1 MSNATYAHWINET
14 AFLTATAL
22 GSPWLAAL
30 WLERKGLL
38 HKPDRLVNALFQVLA
53 LRFCLAYAPLYLW
66 DKLYFRPSIF
76 SILYG
81 QMIYNTPA
89 I

>member
-1 MSNATYAHWINET
+1 MSNATYAHWINQT

-38 HKPDRLVNALFQVLA
+38 HKPDRLVNGLFQVLA
-53 LRFCLAYAPLYLW
+53 LRFVLPMLPYIYRINCTFDPPYSQSYM
-66 DKLYFRPSIF
+66 DK
-76 SILYG
+76 
-81 QMIYNTPA
+81 
-89 I
+89 